1 MAAGRGERAG
11 IDPLVRAR
19 LVERPGGPDVWAA
32 IGTAL
37 GSAPDDDG
45 ELYDLVDER
54 TDPSRLRPR
63 LADDV
68 ELKRFP
74 LRWGNDYAM
83 AANPRA
89 MLFFRLEPWEVD
101 LAERMDGSRTVGEL
115 IVDRI
120 EEGGDLDAGAATGL
134 VMALQSGGFLDP
146 HPPDV
151 DEILK
156 SRLDPASRTRQK
168 LRGFAKTLSIDWS
181 GADRLVKWWYRTML
195 RWVFTPVG
203 AAIASLIAVG
213 GLVAFITIQDR
224 FSLAGDSPLAET
236 IVLIALSFVLTFAH
250 ELGHAVVLTHYGR
263 RVKSAGFMIYFGS
276 PAFFVEASDGLML
289 DRGKRIVQ
297 SAAGPFAELV
307 LAGLA
312 SFYLVLFP
320 DGAAAAVLYKFAIL
334 NYIVIFENLIPLL
347 ELDGYWILSDLIQVP
362 DLRPRSLAFIQHDL
376 WHKLRTRERLTP
388 QEVGLG
394 LYGLLGVVF
403 TVITLYAAYFIWTE
417 LFGDLV
423 IALWDGG
430 PIARVFLLV
439 FAILVIGPVLRGSI
453 SLVRLAFR
461 RIRTLWRRIRFRTE
475 TAWRIEAAELI
486 DALPAFDDLPVET
499 LNDLAG
505 RVTLRTLRPL
515 QPIFRQGDRPTAF
528 YVVRRGR
535 VAIEE
540 EDAETGDT
548 QILRI
553 LERGESFGEL
563 GLLGSAPRSATAR
576 AVDEAELFEV
586 DKGTFDRLLADP
598 IHAPDFAP
606 TLATLAEL
614 RSLPLFATV
623 GSSGLSELLEHGR
636 WVTAAPGEELIHQG
650 DEADAFYAIASGQVD
665 VVLDGRFLRTL
676 GRGGYVGEIALL
688 RSSPRTASV
697 VARTPVRAFR
707 IDREGFEGVIAD
719 AFRRGTLK
727 EAADRTWQH

>member
-1 MAAGRGERAG
+1 
-11 IDPLVRAR
+11 VRDRVA
-19 LVERPGGPDVWAA
+19 LPAGGPDLRRAVDL
-32 IGTAL
+32 AL
-37 GSAPDDDG
+37 DDAPEDDG
-45 ELYDLVDER
+45 SLYEILDQR

-63 LADDV
+63 LAEDI
-68 ELKRFP
+68 EIKRFP

-89 MLFFRLEPWEVD
+89 MLFFRLEPWEAD
-101 LAERMDGSRTVGEL
+101 LIERMDGSRTVGE
-115 IVDRI
+115 IVVDRL
-120 EEGGDLDAGAATGL
+120 EDDGDLDAGAATGL

-151 DEILK
+151 EEVLR
-156 SRLDPASRTRQK
+156 SRLDPASPARRK

-181 GADRLVKWWYRTML
+181 GADRLVKWWYRNLL

-213 GLVAFITIQDR
+213 GLVAFIDIQDR

-263 RVKSAGFMIYFGS
+263 RVKNAGFMIYFGS

-297 SAAGPFAELV
+297 SGAGPFAELV

-312 SFYLVLFP
+312 SFYLLLFP
-320 DGAAAAVLYKFAIL
+320 DGAAAPVLYKFAIL

-376 WHKLRTRERLTP
+376 WHKLRSRERLSA
-388 QEVGLG
+388 QEWGLG
-394 LYGLLGVVF
+394 LYGLLGVIF
-403 TVITLYAAYFIWTE
+403 TVITLYAAYFIWKE

-430 PIARVFLLV
+430 PISRLFLAI
-439 FAILVIGPVLRGSI
+439 FAILVIGPVLRGLI
-453 SLVRLAFR
+453 SLGRLVFR
-461 RIRTLWRRIRFRTE
+461 RVRAIWRRIRFRTE
-475 TAWRIEAAELI
+475 TAWRIEAAEAI
-486 DALPAFDDLPVET
+486 DRLPAFDDLPVEV

-505 RVTLRTLRPL
+505 RVVLRSLRPL

-528 YVVRRGR
+528 YIVRRGR

-548 QILRI
+548 QVLRI
-553 LERGESFGEL
+553 LEPGDSFGEM

-576 AVDEAELFEV
+576 AVAETELFEV

-598 IHAPDFAP
+598 IHAPEFAP
-606 TLATLAEL
+606 TMATLAEL
-614 RSLPLFATV
+614 RSLPLFTGL
-623 GSSGLSELLEHGR
+623 GSADLAELMDHGR
-636 WVTAAPGEELIHQG
+636 WVTAKPGEELIRQG
-650 DEADAFYAIASGQVD
+650 EAADAFYAIRSGQVD
-665 VVLDGRFLRTL
+665 VVQDDRLLRTL
-676 GRGGYVGEIALL
+676 GPGSHVGEIALL
-688 RSSPRTASV
+688 RSSPRTATV
-697 VARTPVRAFR
+697 VARTPLRAFR
-707 IDREGFEGVIAD
+707 IDRDGFDRVIAD
-719 AFRRGTLK
+719 AFRRGALK
-727 EAADRTWQH
+727 EATDRTWQH